1 MLFRSHNFKSVPVYL
16 DSAEGRNG
24 MGDLLKT
31 SSIPDNAQV
40 RFNRMDGG
48 VLAVAKAHPD
58 KRWDLMVRVAGYSP
72 FSTELRAEVQDEI
85 INRTAIK

>member
-1 MLFRSHNFKSVPVYL
+1 MN
-16 DSAEGRNG
+16 
-24 MGDLLKT
+24 
-31 SSIPDNAQV
+31 
-40 RFNRMDGG
+40 GG